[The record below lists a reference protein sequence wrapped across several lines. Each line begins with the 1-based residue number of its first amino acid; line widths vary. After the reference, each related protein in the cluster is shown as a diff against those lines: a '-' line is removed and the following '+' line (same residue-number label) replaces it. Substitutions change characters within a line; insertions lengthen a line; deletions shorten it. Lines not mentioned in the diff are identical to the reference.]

1 MNSTFKVVFNKARG
15 ALMVVNEATSSVQAK
30 GTKTVVAAAVATMM
44 AGVACAD
51 QSVANNAAYIT
62 GDLAIENGKY
72 TPTGVVT
79 TNKEG
84 NKTWAATDT
93 LASGANITFV
103 GDKGSLTL
111 NVKAPKE
118 QDAGA
123 DITQEL
129 GALKGTGVVNL
140 NGFNGAKKDEAAYA
154 AQVTVGSLATAAD
167 DTEASDITFK
177 FASKNALVTG
187 DNANT
192 AAENTLTVTDG
203 VIGNE
208 AVVTDK
214 KVTTGAMAVTFDVA
228 ENTHATVVSGA
239 NRDLVLNKVA
249 IKNAGVLTFDAAE
262 NKQIVQNAAID
273 ATGMTGKLVFADN
286 ATVNKSVTADSIFV
300 GQMGA
305 DESAT
310 VNYAGTATLQGVQ
323 SETSDTGVITPAQWT
338 TFKGDKLTVA
348 STLTL
353 NQFAAVDAKE
363 MGVKAAGFFT
373 TQAGSK
379 VNVGTFTSLGTS
391 TLSGETTI
399 TTANVN
405 GGTTTFA
412 GETVIENLNVGN
424 KDIKAAAMA
433 TVSGD
438 TTLGTVS
445 VLGATSQNKA
455 KLTIDA
461 QNKEVNVTSAT
472 VGSFGTLTVADG
484 EKHFASVAVNGVNA
498 DSKAALAIQ
507 RGTNVFDALTVGEYG
522 SLTVA
527 AGDNT
532 FTDITLGKD
541 VEATA
546 NGNTTIGKFTAG
558 EGAAFTQTSGKLT
571 TDVANLVTKLEAV
584 KDDEGKVTS
593 YTANASTALKVR
605 DAANVDMTGVETFT
619 VEQHKAVKAALG
631 NTNGA
636 LHYIDAQLKTEDGK
650 NERWGNL
657 ASVDFY
663 AGTSTIN
670 FFAAKADEQVKP
682 LRKDKVITVG
692 AINVERNDALTTA
705 KTKVE
710 GLTVGDGET
719 AIVLR
724 GNGTDILT
732 FGEGVEPK
740 TVTLNKVILGEKDT
754 DTASFNKTVTIGDA
768 GVTVAAGNFTLGD
781 IVGTGQAVLA
791 VTGGNLTLL
800 GTTYEQELTIDDKK
814 VKYTALSI
822 GQNLSKNDKGE
833 LVNGTDFAGTLNL
846 SGGHFLAVGN
856 YTAQAAEALA
866 REQGRLNEEA
876 EEGQDPVK
884 ANVVFFGEQTV
895 LAKVPTFT
903 QSNEENLVYVDLG
916 SVAANGNYLKS
927 QNIIDAADAIC
938 DVDGVVLSGLNS
950 KVVTFNED
958 GSKSINLG
966 KFTAS
971 TNDAIKFDLGVNAAW
986 DFYDIQGVDAATG
999 VFTFKADKEEIKDFK
1014 SLGLNSEGAV
1024 LNAIE
1029 TVEFEGLNPIA
1040 SQFVTEGSAL
1050 VAFLDAREQ
1059 AWEDYVAERAKAENK
1074 TVAAMKDLLAD
1085 ELEAYEAATAAQV
1098 VRAEHTA
1105 TNMAVA
1111 AGAFNVAMD
1120 VNDQVAASVNRRTSL
1135 ANLNAPRTAGFTPWV
1150 EVLGSANENANY
1162 EADIYGAML
1171 GFDYTA
1177 SCGGVLGL
1185 ALNIGQAD
1193 SNSAGEWDKADN
1205 DADFHGFSI
1214 YAAQTFGDFN
1224 VKADLGYTQIKNDLS
1239 MNSAVFGRVAESL
1252 DSDVFTFGLGAEY
1265 LAKFGELNIVPHAG
1279 LRMSRV
1285 SMDDSKFGANYED
1298 MTVYQMPMGVAF
1310 SGTFDMNG
1318 WKLAPMVDVAVV
1330 PAFGDKDAVATYFG
1344 GATEAIRVVDTNPIQ
1359 ATLGV
1364 AAQNGAWTFG
1374 VNYGLTAG
1382 SDDRMNNSLNAN
1394 VRYTF

>member
-79 TNKEG
+79 TDKEG

-118 QDAGA
+118 QDDGA
-123 DITQEL
+123 PITQEL

-192 AAENTLTVTDG
+192 AAENTLTVTNG

-228 ENTHATVVSGA
+228 ENTHAMVVSGA
-239 NRDLVLNKVA
+239 DKDLVLNKVA

-300 GQMGA
+300 GKMGA

-310 VNYAGTATLQGVQ
+310 VNYAGTATLQ

-373 TQAGSK
+373 TGAGSK

-424 KDIKAAAMA
+424 KDIKAAAVA

-455 KLTIDA
+455 ELTIHA
-461 QNKEVNVTSAT
+461 TNKEVNVTSAT

-484 EKHFASVAVNGVNA
+484 ENHFASVAVNGVNA

-507 RGTNVFDALTVGEYG
+507 DGTNVFDALTVGEYG
-522 SLTVA
+522 SLTVTD
-527 AGDNT
+527 GDNT

-541 VEATA
+541 VKATA

-593 YTANASTALKVR
+593 YTANASTALKVH
-605 DAANVDMTGVETFT
+605 DTANVDMTGVETFT

-650 NERWGNL
+650 NERWSNL

-710 GLTVGDGET
+710 GLTVGDGEI

-768 GVTVAAGNFTLGD
+768 GVTVVAGNFTLGD
-781 IVGTGQAVLA
+781 IVGTDQAVLA

-927 QNIIDAADAIC
+927 QNIIDAADPIRN
-938 DVDGVVLSGLNS
+938 VDGVVLSGLNS

-966 KFTAS
+966 KVTAS

-1135 ANLNAPRTAGFTPWV
+1135 ANLNAPRTAGFTPK
-1150 EVLGSANENANY
+1150 SR
-1162 EADIYGAML
+1162 I
-1171 GFDYTA
+1171 
-1177 SCGGVLGL
+1177 S
-1185 ALNIGQAD
+1185 
-1193 SNSAGEWDKADN
+1193 
-1205 DADFHGFSI
+1205 
-1214 YAAQTFGDFN
+1214 
-1224 VKADLGYTQIKNDLS
+1224 
-1239 MNSAVFGRVAESL
+1239 
-1252 DSDVFTFGLGAEY
+1252 
-1265 LAKFGELNIVPHAG
+1265 EL
-1279 LRMSRV
+1279 
-1285 SMDDSKFGANYED
+1285 
-1298 MTVYQMPMGVAF
+1298 
-1310 SGTFDMNG
+1310 
-1318 WKLAPMVDVAVV
+1318 
-1330 PAFGDKDAVATYFG
+1330 
-1344 GATEAIRVVDTNPIQ
+1344 
-1359 ATLGV
+1359 
-1364 AAQNGAWTFG
+1364 
-1374 VNYGLTAG
+1374 
-1382 SDDRMNNSLNAN
+1382 
-1394 VRYTF
+1394 